1 MSKIMINGNV
11 FSSNDKEYIKD
22 IKAIKKDNTIT
33 YSKDGIKVE
42 IYKEN
47 KQDWNKVLLE
57 RENDNMKLNLEFEEN
72 KKLVSKYV
80 IKDLNLNI
88 KIETKTNRLIIDKN
102 MIKAQYDLFM
112 NGEFSDNFIFELEW
126 SEL

>member
-33 YSKDGIKVE
+33 YSKDGIKVK
-42 IYKEN
+42 I
-47 KQDWNKVLLE
+47 QLLDNKVLLE
-57 RENDNMKLNLEFEEN
+57 RENDNMKLNLEFEES

-102 MIKAQYDLFM
+102 MIKVQYDLFM

>member
-1 MSKIMINGNV
+1 MSKIMINGNI

-33 YSKDGIKVE
+33 YSKDGIKVK
-42 IYKEN
+42 I
-47 KQDWNKVLLE
+47 QLLDNKVLLE

-80 IKDLNLNI
+80 IKDLSLNI

>member
-1 MSKIMINGNV
+1 MSKIMINGNI
-11 FSSNDKEYIKD
+11 FSSDDKEYIKD

-33 YSKDGIKVE
+33 YSKDGIKVK
-42 IYKEN
+42 IKLL
-47 KQDWNKVLLE
+47 DNKVLLE

-80 IKDLNLNI
+80 IKDLSLNI
-88 KIETKTNRLIIDKN
+88 KIETKTNRLIIEKN

>member
-11 FSSNDKEYIKD
+11 FSSNDNEYIKD
-22 IKAIKKDNTIT
+22 IKAIRKDNTIT
-33 YSKDGIKVE
+33 YSKDGIKVK
-42 IYKEN
+42 I
-47 KQDWNKVLLE
+47 QLLDNKVLLE
-57 RENDNMKLNLEFEEN
+57 RENDNMKLNLEFEES

-102 MIKAQYDLFM
+102 IIKAQYDLFM

>member
-33 YSKDGIKVE
+33 YSKDGIKVK
-42 IYKEN
+42 I
-47 KQDWNKVLLE
+47 QLLDNKVLLE
-57 RENDNMKLNLEFEEN
+57 RENDNMKLNLEFEES

-88 KIETKTNRLIIDKN
+88 KIETKTNRLMIDKN
-102 MIKAQYDLFM
+102 IIKAQYDLFM

>member
-1 MSKIMINGNV
+1 MSKIMINGNI

-33 YSKDGIKVE
+33 YSKDGIKVK
-42 IYKEN
+42 I
-47 KQDWNKVLLE
+47 QLLDNKVLLE

-102 MIKAQYDLFM
+102 IIKAQYDLFM

>member
-1 MSKIMINGNV
+1 MSKIMINGNI
-11 FSSNDKEYIKD
+11 FSSDDKEYIKD

-33 YSKDGIKVE
+33 YSKDGIKVK
-42 IYKEN
+42 IKLL
-47 KQDWNKVLLE
+47 DNKVLLE

-80 IKDLNLNI
+80 IKDLSLNI

>member
-33 YSKDGIKVE
+33 YSKDGTKVK
-42 IYKEN
+42 I
-47 KQDWNKVLLE
+47 QLLDNKVLLE

-102 MIKAQYDLFM
+102 IIKAQYDLFM

>member
-1 MSKIMINGNV
+1 MSKIMINGNI

-33 YSKDGIKVE
+33 YSKDGIKVK
-42 IYKEN
+42 I
-47 KQDWNKVLLE
+47 QLLDNKVLLE
-57 RENDNMKLNLEFEEN
+57 RENDNMKLNLEFEES

-112 NGEFSDNFIFELEW
+112 NGEFSDNFIFELGW

>member
-22 IKAIKKDNTIT
+22 IKAIKKDNTIS
-33 YSKDGIKVE
+33 YSKDGIKVK
-42 IYKEN
+42 I
-47 KQDWNKVLLE
+47 QLLDNKVLLE
-57 RENDNMKLNLEFEEN
+57 RENDNMKLNLEFEES

-102 MIKAQYDLFM
+102 IIKAQYDLFM

>member
-33 YSKDGIKVE
+33 YSKDGTKVK
-42 IYKEN
+42 I
-47 KQDWNKVLLE
+47 QLLDNKVLLE

>member
-33 YSKDGIKVE
+33 YSKDGIKVK
-42 IYKEN
+42 I
-47 KQDWNKVLLE
+47 QLLDNKVLLE

-80 IKDLNLNI
+80 IKDLSLNI

>member
-33 YSKDGIKVE
+33 YSKDGIKVK
-42 IYKEN
+42 I
-47 KQDWNKVLLE
+47 QLLDNKVLLE

-102 MIKAQYDLFM
+102 IIKAQYDLFM

>member
-33 YSKDGIKVE
+33 YSKDGTKVK
-42 IYKEN
+42 I
-47 KQDWNKVLLE
+47 QLLDNKVLLE
-57 RENDNMKLNLEFEEN
+57 RENDNMKLNLEFEES

>member
-33 YSKDGIKVE
+33 YSKDGIKVK
-42 IYKEN
+42 I
-47 KQDWNKVLLE
+47 QLLDNKVLLE

>member
-33 YSKDGIKVE
+33 YSKDGTKVK
-42 IYKEN
+42 I
-47 KQDWNKVLLE
+47 QLLDNKVLLE
-57 RENDNMKLNLEFEEN
+57 RENDNMKLNLEFEES

-102 MIKAQYDLFM
+102 IIKAQYDLFM

>member
-22 IKAIKKDNTIT
+22 IKAIRKDNTIT
-33 YSKDGIKVE
+33 YSKDGIKVK
-42 IYKEN
+42 I
-47 KQDWNKVLLE
+47 QLLDNKVLLE
-57 RENDNMKLNLEFEEN
+57 RENDNMKLNLEFEES

>member
-33 YSKDGIKVE
+33 YSKDGIKVK
-42 IYKEN
+42 I
-47 KQDWNKVLLE
+47 QLLDNKVLLE
-57 RENDNMKLNLEFEEN
+57 RENDNMKLNLKFEEN
-72 KKLVSKYV
+72 KKMVSKYV

>member
-22 IKAIKKDNTIT
+22 IKAIKNDNTIT
-33 YSKDGIKVE
+33 YSKDGIKVK
-42 IYKEN
+42 I
-47 KQDWNKVLLE
+47 QLLDNKVLLE
-57 RENDNMKLNLEFEEN
+57 RENDNMKLNLEFEES

-102 MIKAQYDLFM
+102 IIKAQYDLFM

>member
-33 YSKDGIKVE
+33 YSKDGIKVK
-42 IYKEN
+42 I
-47 KQDWNKVLLE
+47 QLLDNKVLLE
-57 RENDNMKLNLEFEEN
+57 RENDNMKLNLEFEES

-102 MIKAQYDLFM
+102 IIKAQYDLFM

>member
-11 FSSNDKEYIKD
+11 FSSNDKEYIKE

-33 YSKDGIKVE
+33 YSKDGIKVK
-42 IYKEN
+42 I
-47 KQDWNKVLLE
+47 QLLDNKVLLE
-57 RENDNMKLNLEFEEN
+57 RENDNMKLNLEFEES

-112 NGEFSDNFIFELEW
+112 NGEFSDNFVFELEW

>member
-1 MSKIMINGNV
+1 MSKIMINGNI

-33 YSKDGIKVE
+33 YSKDGTKVK
-42 IYKEN
+42 I
-47 KQDWNKVLLE
+47 QLLDNKVLLE
-57 RENDNMKLNLEFEEN
+57 RENDNMKLNLEFEES

-102 MIKAQYDLFM
+102 IIKAQYDLFM

>member
-1 MSKIMINGNV
+1 MSKIMINGNI

-33 YSKDGIKVE
+33 YSKDGIKVK
-42 IYKEN
+42 I
-47 KQDWNKVLLE
+47 QLLDNKVLLE

>member
-33 YSKDGIKVE
+33 YSKDGIKVK
-42 IYKEN
+42 I
-47 KQDWNKVLLE
+47 QLLDNKVLLE
-57 RENDNMKLNLEFEEN
+57 RENDNMKLNLEFEES

>member
-11 FSSNDKEYIKD
+11 FSSNDKKHIKD

-33 YSKDGIKVE
+33 YSKDGIKVK
-42 IYKEN
+42 I
-47 KQDWNKVLLE
+47 QLLDNKVLLE
-57 RENDNMKLNLEFEEN
+57 RENDNMKLNLEFEES

-88 KIETKTNRLIIDKN
+88 KILNYYLLDSMKL
-102 MIKAQYDLFM
+102 
-112 NGEFSDNFIFELEW
+112 
-126 SEL
+126 

>member
-1 MSKIMINGNV
+1 MSKIMINGNI
-11 FSSNDKEYIKD
+11 FSSDDKEYIKD

-33 YSKDGIKVE
+33 YSKDGIKVK
-42 IYKEN
+42 IKLL
-47 KQDWNKVLLE
+47 DNKVLLE

-72 KKLVSKYV
+72 KKLDSKYV
-80 IKDLNLNI
+80 IKDLSLNI

>member
-33 YSKDGIKVE
+33 YSKDGIKVK
-42 IYKEN
+42 I
-47 KQDWNKVLLE
+47 QLLDNKVLLE

-102 MIKAQYDLFM
+102 MIKAKYDLFM